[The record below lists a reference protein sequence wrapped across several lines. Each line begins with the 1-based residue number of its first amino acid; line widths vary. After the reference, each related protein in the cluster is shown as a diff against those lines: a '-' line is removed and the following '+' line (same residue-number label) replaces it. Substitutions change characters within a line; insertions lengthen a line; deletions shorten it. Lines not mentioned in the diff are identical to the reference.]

1 MATTP
6 LRRARVGVAAA
17 TAAAVLWGCG
27 TVATASV
34 LDHGVSAPVFTVV
47 ELGSSVLFLAV
58 VAGISHTPLPDLRRW
73 WKVGA
78 LGLLEPGLTYLLM
91 NAGLARTSV
100 THAAL
105 IGAAEPVLIAVLAW
119 VVLRTPVPKRLFLP
133 MFTVV
138 VGSVL
143 VVTAHGSSG
152 GATVGGDLLV
162 VAGILCASA
171 YVVGSSRVNVELA
184 AVGVVLFQQLFAF
197 SLVVVLV
204 AGAVAVGP
212 GSGGISIDGSS
223 VSWALLWVPLIGIGS
238 SGLTFWLY
246 LVALRHL
253 VAGAAAQFLAIVP
266 VVGFVG
272 AVTLLGESI
281 TVAAAVG
288 AGVVVISLV
297 VIAHGERQAELE
309 GHGHPLPV

>member
-1 MATTP
+1 MKAH
-6 LRRARVGVAAA
+6 VGVAAA
-17 TAAAVLWGCG
+17 TGAAVLWGCG
-27 TVATASV
+27 TVATAAV

-47 ELGSSVLFLAV
+47 ELGSSVGFLGV
-58 VAGISHTPLPDLRRW
+58 VALISRASLPDVRRW

-105 IGAAEPVLIAVLAW
+105 IGAAEPVLIALLAW
-119 VVLRTPVPKRLFLP
+119 FLLSTALPRRLLLP
-133 MFTVV
+133 MLAVV
-138 VGSVL
+138 IGSVL
-143 VVTAHGSSG
+143 VVTAHASSSG
-152 GATVGGDLLV
+152 ASLSGDLLV
-162 VAGILCASA
+162 AAGVLCASA
-171 YVVGSSRVNVELA
+171 YVVGSSRIDMDLP
-184 AVGVVLFQQLFAF
+184 AVGVVLFQQLFAL
-197 SLVVVLV
+197 SLVVVFV
-204 AGAVAVGP
+204 GGAVAVGP
-212 GSGGISIDGSS
+212 GHGGITVDRTS

-272 AVTLLGESI
+272 AVTLLGEPVSALAVFGALAV
-281 TVAAAVG
+281 VA
-288 AGVVVISLV
+288 SLV
-297 VIAHGERQAELE
+297 VIARGERRATA
-309 GHGHPLPV
+309 